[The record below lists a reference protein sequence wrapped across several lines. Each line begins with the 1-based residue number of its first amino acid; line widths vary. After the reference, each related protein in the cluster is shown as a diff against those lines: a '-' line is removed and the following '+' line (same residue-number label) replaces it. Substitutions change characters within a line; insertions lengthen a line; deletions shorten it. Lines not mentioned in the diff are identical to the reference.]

1 MDHLSGTDAS
11 FLHLET
17 PETPMHVGSLML
29 FELPKGYTGDYYE
42 DVKALIGKRMHLC
55 GLFNRKLAQMPFEL
69 AEPVWI
75 EDDDVDLDYHV
86 RSLTL
91 RRPGTLAQ
99 LEVLT
104 ARLHSSLLDR
114 SRPLW
119 EVYIIDG
126 LEDGRIAYYTKA
138 HHADGSGADGQVLR
152 PTQVREVPLP
162 GRRANKLLLTGCA
175 ELLRRRCRTPL
186 GSTSAGAGAQAAGR
200 WRGRKI
206 IAARCGGQR
215 GFNLG
220 RKTIQRRDH
229 EPAPSAP
236 VAAATTSRRSA
247 SASAAPSTPW

>member
-29 FELPKGYTGDYYE
+29 FELPEGYTGDYYE

-126 LEDGRIAYYTKA
+126 LEDGRIA
-138 HHADGSGADGQVLR
+138 
-152 PTQVREVPLP
+152 
-162 GRRANKLLLTGCA
+162 
-175 ELLRRRCRTPL
+175 
-186 GSTSAGAGAQAAGR
+186 
-200 WRGRKI
+200 
-206 IAARCGGQR
+206 
-215 GFNLG
+215 
-220 RKTIQRRDH
+220 
-229 EPAPSAP
+229 
-236 VAAATTSRRSA
+236 
-247 SASAAPSTPW
+247 